1 VNSAADLSGARLYQ
15 SLSWLPAPP
24 ADFAARCRQ
33 ALASGA
39 ELGARLQALASYA
52 LDENDLNRVAKLITQ
67 ARDAGRSLAPLLP
80 FRLGILSNAT
90 TDFVV
95 PVLIASAAR
104 HGIALECVASGYGQ
118 VVQEALSPESAINR
132 ERLDAVLIAVDYR
145 GYPLDSTLGDADAA
159 RAGVEAALGQ
169 LHTIRSAIAAN
180 NRTICIV
187 QNLAPPAEALFGSLD
202 QLVPGTLRNMVDE
215 LNRGIAQSLA
225 GDILFDVASL
235 AATVGLAEWHSPAQW
250 NLAKLPF
257 SSTYLPLYGEHV
269 ARIVAAMRGK
279 SRRCLITDLD
289 NTLWGGVVGDDGV
302 EGIQLA
308 QGDATGEAYFDVQRY
323 LLELRQRGVML
334 AVSSKN
340 NDETARLPF
349 RQHPEMLMRE
359 EHFAVFQANWND
371 KAANIKAIADELSL
385 GLDAMVLL
393 DDNPAERGLVRELLP
408 QVAVPE
414 LPDDP
419 ALYVRALSAAGYFEA
434 VTFSSEDLKRAD
446 FYQGNARRVTLQSQ
460 FTDIEDYLA
469 SLKMVIG
476 FQPFDEIGR
485 PRITQLINKSNQFN
499 LTTKRYSEA
508 EVAAAESGPACF
520 TLQVRVADIFG
531 DNGMISVV
539 ICRKHEP
546 DAWDI
551 DTWLMSCR
559 VIGRRVE
566 DTVLAE
572 IVHHAKRAGIR
583 KLIGTYIPTERNQV
597 VTQHYEKLGFRPVA
611 VNADGATVWEL
622 DVHSA
627 QVKSAPAE
635 ILRSGFATTEAAK
648 M

>member
-1 VNSAADLSGARLYQ
+1 MNSAADLSGARLYQ

-67 ARDAGRSLAPLLP
+67 AWDAGRSLAPLLP

-95 PVLIASAAR
+95 PVPIASAAR
-104 HGIALECVASGYGQ
+104 HGIALECIASGYGQ
-118 VVQEALSPESAINR
+118 VMQEALSPESAINR

-145 GYPLDSTLGDADAA
+145 GYPLASALGDADAA
-159 RAGVEAALGQ
+159 RASLEAALSQ
-169 LHTIRSAIAAN
+169 LHTIRTAISAN

-187 QNLAPPAEALFGSLD
+187 QNIAPPVEALFGSLD
-202 QLVPGTLRNMVDE
+202 QLVPGTLRSMIDE

-257 SSTYLPLYGEHV
+257 SSTYLALYGEHV
-269 ARIVAAMRGK
+269 ARIVAAMRGR

-289 NTLWGGVVGDDGV
+289 NTVWGGVVGDDGV

-308 QGDATGEAYFDVQRY
+308 QGDATGEAYLDVQRY
-323 LLELRQRGVML
+323 LLALRQRGVVL
-334 AVSSKN
+334 TVSSKN

-349 RQHPEMLMRE
+349 RKHPEMLLRE
-359 EHFAVFQANWND
+359 EHFAVFEANWND
-371 KAANIKAIADELSL
+371 KATNIKAIADELSL
-385 GLDAMVLL
+385 GLDSMVLL

-419 ALYVRALSAAGYFEA
+419 ALYARTLGRGRVFRSGHLFRRGPEARRLLSGQRAPRQSAKPVADVERLPGVAGYDHHLPA
-434 VTFSSEDLKRAD
+434 VRRNRTCRA
-446 FYQGNARRVTLQSQ
+446 S
-460 FTDIEDYLA
+460 
-469 SLKMVIG
+469 
-476 FQPFDEIGR
+476 
-485 PRITQLINKSNQFN
+485 
-499 LTTKRYSEA
+499 
-508 EVAAAESGPACF
+508 
-520 TLQVRVADIFG
+520 
-531 DNGMISVV
+531 
-539 ICRKHEP
+539 
-546 DAWDI
+546 
-551 DTWLMSCR
+551 
-559 VIGRRVE
+559 
-566 DTVLAE
+566 
-572 IVHHAKRAGIR
+572 
-583 KLIGTYIPTERNQV
+583 RN
-597 VTQHYEKLGFRPVA
+597 
-611 VNADGATVWEL
+611 
-622 DVHSA
+622 
-627 QVKSAPAE
+627 
-635 ILRSGFATTEAAK
+635 
-648 M
+648 